1 MKKLFLVFLALL
13 LIVSFAEAARH
24 KYITSRKNI
33 PVPKTESVRPYV
45 KPTTGKVV
53 KPYLRA
59 PKGSLKP
66 YYKY

>member
-1 MKKLFLVFLALL
+1 MKKLFIVFLSVLL
-13 LIVSFAEAARH
+13 LTSFANARH

-33 PVPKTESVRPYV
+33 PVPKTKLVAPHIR
-45 KPTTGKVV
+45 PTTGKVI
-53 KPYLRA
+53 KPYMRA